1 MKNVL
6 SDTVLAKIEKETA
19 KYPLRRAAVK
29 SSLRY
34 AQDEH
39 GWISDEVVKS
49 VAQVLGLQPIEVY
62 EIATFYDHFD
72 TRPVGKHR
80 IKVCTNVS
88 CMLCGSDTIVE
99 YLRSKLGISFGETT
113 DDGRFTL
120 YESECLAA
128 CCGAPM
134 MMIGNQYYENLT
146 ADSLDA
152 ILEGLE

>member
-6 SDTVLAKIEKETA
+6 SDAVLAKIEKETA

-72 TRPVGKHR
+72 TGPVGRHR

-120 YESECLAA
+120 IRIRVSGCVLR
-128 CCGAPM
+128 C
-134 MMIGNQYYENLT
+134 T
-146 ADSLDA
+146 DDDDR
-152 ILEGLE
+152 